1 MRPLLLLSLLALPSA
16 LSAQADSTTTRSGEI
31 VIAPAAREHMFAAI
45 QRDTVASFCAIDAE
59 RNGPL
64 LTLHAVARASQT
76 FVPNC
81 GPYLPILA
89 RPRCFVHVR
98 EAVMPRYLLIC
109 DEGKYLVER
118 AR

>member
-1 MRPLLLLSLLALPSA
+1 MLAA
-16 LSAQADSTTTRSGEI
+16 
-31 VIAPAAREHMFAAI
+31 V
-45 QRDTVASFCAIDAE
+45 QRDTVVSFCAIDAQ
-59 RNGPL
+59 RDGAN
-64 LTLHAVARASQT
+64 LTLHAVARAANV

-89 RPRCFVHVR
+89 RPRCFLHVR

-118 AR
+118 GR